1 MQIKEGRT
9 FSDNLKNNRS
19 YLLLNETAAKVMG
32 LKEPVGT
39 KVKLWGEE
47 RIILGVMKDFHT
59 ASIHQPIS
67 PLIFH
72 YSPDDVSMAMVRIK
86 AGSERKVI
94 DNLTAFY
101 SKVNP
106 GYALNLQ
113 FLDETFHAQYLAEER
128 TLTLAKYFAYLTIL
142 ISCLGLFGLAAYD
155 TERRTKEIGIRK
167 VLGANT
173 KGLIAL
179 LAKDFLKL
187 VAIAIVLASP
197 LAYFLM
203 NKWLQDFAY
212 RISIG
217 WWVFVL
223 AGVIALFIALVTVSF
238 QAIKAALA
246 NPVKSLRTE

>member
-1 MQIKEGRT
+1 
-9 FSDNLKNNRS
+9 
-19 YLLLNETAAKVMG
+19 
-32 LKEPVGT
+32 
-39 KVKLWGEE
+39 
-47 RIILGVMKDFHT
+47 MKDFHT

-72 YSPDDVSMAMVRIK
+72 YSPDEVSMAMVRIK
-86 AGSERKVI
+86 AGSKHKVI
-94 DNLTAFY
+94 GNLTGFY
-101 SKVNP
+101 SKLNP

-113 FLDETFHAQYLAEER
+113 FLDETFHAQYLTEEP
-128 TLTLAKYFAYLTIL
+128 TLTLAKYFAFLTIL

-187 VAIAIVLASP
+187 VAIAIVLSSP

-203 NKWLQDFAY
+203 DKWLQDFAY
-212 RISIG
+212 RIDIS
-217 WWVFVL
+217 WWMFAA
-223 AGVIALFIALVTVSF
+223 AGIIAIFIAMLTVSF
-238 QAIKAALA
+238 QAIKAAVA